1 MKARIK
7 DIRVIIPLR
16 HDLAK
21 KLQNRALEYDM
32 TIDEYANRLLEKYY
46 RSWMNGWMAESSI
59 VYGDGGNVEFL
70 SYYLCST
77 CSRKIFVG
85 DNRKIIDGV
94 VLCMSCLCSDWLTQD
109 PLLNA

>member
-46 RSWMNGWMAESSI
+46 RSWMNG
-59 VYGDGGNVEFL
+59 
-70 SYYLCST
+70 
-77 CSRKIFVG
+77 
-85 DNRKIIDGV
+85 
-94 VLCMSCLCSDWLTQD
+94 
-109 PLLNA
+109 